1 MSLKIG
7 IVAGEAS
14 GDILAAGMLEE
25 LARRDPAFSAEGIAG
40 PGMQAAG
47 CRSLW
52 PLEKLSVMGL
62 VEVLKHLPELLK
74 LRRDV
79 VAHFAK
85 TRPDVFIGVDSP
97 DFNLGLARR
106 LKARGIRTAQYVSPS
121 VWAWREG
128 RAEKIGRSV
137 DRVLCLFPFEPEI
150 YARHGVDAV
159 FVGHPLADLIPLQ
172 TDRAAAR
179 RALGLPETG
188 RIVALL
194 PGSRMS
200 EVTRLAEPFL
210 ATAAWLRQREPDVQ
224 FVVPAA
230 TARLRA
236 HLEQALAAF
245 PGLDVTITDG
255 QSREVM
261 TAADCVLLASGTAAL
276 EAMLLRR
283 PMVVAYKVSALTYLL
298 VRSFRLLKLPY
309 VSLPNVLAGRRI
321 VPEYLQHDAEP
332 ERLGPAVQELLAPSP
347 LREEQMRVFG
357 EQHLRLRCN
366 ANARAAEAVLD
377 LAGRS
382 PDK

>member
-1 MSLKIG
+1 MKIG

-25 LARRDPAFSAEGIAG
+25 LARRDPSFSAEGIAG
-40 PGMQAAG
+40 PAMQAAG

-62 VEVLKHLPELLK
+62 VEVLRHLPELLR

-79 VAHFAK
+79 VAHFDA

-106 LKARGIRTAQYVSPS
+106 LKQRGMRTAQYVSPS
-121 VWAWREG
+121 VWAWREK
-128 RAEKIGRSV
+128 RAEKIGQSV

-179 RALGLPETG
+179 RKLGLPATG
-188 RIVALL
+188 RQVALL

-200 EVTRLAEPFL
+200 EVSRLAGPFL
-210 ATAAWLRQREPDVQ
+210 ATAAWLHSREGGLK
-224 FVVPAA
+224 FIVPAA
-230 TARLRA
+230 TSRLRD

-245 PGLDVTITDG
+245 PELDVTITDG
-255 QSREVM
+255 RSREVM

-283 PMVVAYKVSALTYLL
+283 PMVVAYKVSALTHFL
-298 VRSFRLLKLPY
+298 VRVFRLLKLPY

-321 VPEYLQHDAEP
+321 VPEYLQHDVRP
-332 ERLGPAVQELLAPSP
+332 ELLGPAVAELLAPSA
-347 LREEQMRVFG
+347 LREEQMRVFE
-357 EQHLRLRCN
+357 EQHHRLRCG
-366 ANARAAEAVLD
+366 ADVRAADALLE
-377 LAGRS
+377 LASRSGRS
-382 PDK
+382 